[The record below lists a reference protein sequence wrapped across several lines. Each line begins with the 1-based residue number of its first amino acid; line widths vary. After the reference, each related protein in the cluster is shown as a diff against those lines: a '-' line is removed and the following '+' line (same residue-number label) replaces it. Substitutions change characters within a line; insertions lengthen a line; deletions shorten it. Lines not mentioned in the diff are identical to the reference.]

1 MGGYFFNSK
10 VMEKDMKMA
19 AQAAIDLIEQ
29 TLPPMDYEEV
39 TENAGRIHALNEY
52 GHEIFQKGVDWVL
65 EMLWQDASEIP
76 DTCEELLIRD
86 DHGKIRRCKKHSDY
100 VEDLDDGLPLL
111 NDEIC
116 EFISIETLGKT
127 LAEGLYDKA
136 KRFTKGG

>member
-1 MGGYFFNSK
+1 
-10 VMEKDMKMA
+10 MEKDMK
-19 AQAAIDLIEQ
+19 QAAYSELAKIESHT
-29 TLPPMDYEEV
+29 TLNKGTSDEIEV
-39 TENAGRIHALNEY
+39 FEPDDMLKMFR
-52 GHEIFQKGVDWVL
+52 KGVDWVL

-86 DHGKIRRCKKHSDY
+86 DHGKIRRCKKHCDY

-127 LAEGLYDKA
+127 LAEGLYDKV

>member
-10 VMEKDMKMA
+10 FMEKDMK
-19 AQAAIDLIEQ
+19 QAAYSELAKIESHT
-29 TLPPMDYEEV
+29 TLNKGTSDEIEV
-39 TENAGRIHALNEY
+39 FEPDDMLKMFR
-52 GHEIFQKGVDWVL
+52 KGVDWVL

>member
-1 MGGYFFNSK
+1 
-10 VMEKDMKMA
+10 MEKDMKMA

-76 DTCEELLIRD
+76 DNCNCILIRD
-86 DHGKIRRCKKHSDY
+86 FLGKIRRCEKRGDY
-100 VEDLDDGLPLL
+100 VEDLDDHLPLVK
-111 NDEIC
+111 DEIC
-116 EFISIETLGKT
+116 EFISIESLGKT
-127 LAEGLYDKA
+127 LAEGLYDKV